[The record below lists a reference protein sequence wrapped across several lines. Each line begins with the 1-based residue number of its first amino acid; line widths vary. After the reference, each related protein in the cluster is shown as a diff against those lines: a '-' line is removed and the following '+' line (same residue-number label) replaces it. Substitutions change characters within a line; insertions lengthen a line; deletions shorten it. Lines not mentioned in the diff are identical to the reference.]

1 MIYHH
6 RIDYFGKI
14 PSRADFIK
22 AADDMPLR
30 GVLDQWLAQSMHL
43 LSANAHWKQ
52 LYDAMAPLEFAFV
65 GPRRKHAIA
74 GRILAS
80 GDQSGRR
87 YPFLMM
93 HTIDVADPA
102 TFLARSILPL
112 ETLWRRMDQLAR
124 AVLDAPDPSAP
135 LHAITE
141 APVEL
146 DLGRH
151 DAFAG
156 FLEQNSMATVNALLD
171 GAKTNR
177 LMLALGILLKP
188 VMKSGTSRLD
198 KSLLLPLPQERSQRY
213 LAATFWLDLI
223 APFLAKADFELA
235 VFLAELERQPTLVLG
250 FCGASA
256 HTLHAIMDPQAGRK
270 QQIRLDDTDWVDA
283 QIASDTDIRRLAS
296 YLDQDQLPLHAARE
310 LFRQTFLGA

>member
-1 MIYHH
+1 MIHHH

-14 PSRADFIK
+14 PSRGDFIK
-22 AADDMPLR
+22 AADDLPLM

-43 LSANAHWKQ
+43 LAANAHWKQ
-52 LYDAMAPLEFAFV
+52 MYDAMAPLEFAFI

-80 GDQSGRR
+80 SDQSGRR

-102 TFLARSILPL
+102 TFLARSVLPL
-112 ETLWRRMDQLAR
+112 EALWRRMDQLAR
-124 AVLDAPDPSAP
+124 AVLEAPDPAPP
-135 LHAITE
+135 LHAIPET
-141 APVEL
+141 PVVL
-146 DLGRH
+146 VMARH
-151 DAFAG
+151 EAFAA
-156 FLEQNSMATVNALLD
+156 FLEQNSMASLSAMLD
-171 GAKTNR
+171 GARSKR

-198 KSLLLPLPQERSQRY
+198 NSLLLPLPQERSQRY
-213 LAATFWLDLI
+213 LVATFWLDLI
-223 APFLAKADFELA
+223 APFLVKADFELA
-235 VFLAELERQPTLVLG
+235 VFLAELDHLPTLVLG

-270 QQIRLDDTDWVDA
+270 QQIRLDDSAWVDA
-283 QIASDTDIRRLAS
+283 QIASDTDIRRLAN
-296 YLDQDQLPLHAARE
+296 YLDQEQLPLQAARD
-310 LFRQTFLGA
+310 LFRQIFLGL